1 MIVRDQKTARQDPSG
16 KRWVVL
22 LSRMKFWKAF
32 AGWSAVLFALSA
44 GAAAIGIALW
54 TGGGIIYPAPVWF
67 IDRSA
72 REEAAMSAEGDE
84 VRDPEWRRV
93 IDGMPLGE
101 EGYRNNYYAVI
112 IDNLEEARPA
122 SGLSK
127 APLVVELPVEGGIT
141 RFLAFFDADGVDVE
155 RIGPVR
161 SARPYF
167 IDWAEEFDAILVHV
181 GGSNAALQQL
191 KGGDLRDLNQYYWG
205 RYFWRDPSRFAP
217 HNAYTSLGN
226 LRQVD
231 DLRFPEYSVRDSGM
245 WAFKDGGESVDPDP
259 GQLRG
264 ITIEYGKDPYRVH
277 WEYEPG
283 SNSYVRYQGGTQQTD
298 RGAVILARNVVVQYT
313 KVTILDYVGR
323 REIQTRGSGDAV
335 VLRDG
340 DIIYGSWQ
348 KDEGDRIRFLDA
360 DSEEI
365 VLNAGT
371 TWIEVV
377 PSGTL
382 ITEE

>member
-1 MIVRDQKTARQDPSG
+1 M
-16 KRWVVL
+16 

-54 TGGGIIYPAPVWF
+54 TGGGIAYPSPVIWF
-67 IDRSA
+67 VDRGV
-72 REEAAMSAEGDE
+72 REGAVVPAEGDE
-84 VRDPEWRRV
+84 IREPVERRV

-112 IDNLEEARPA
+112 IDNIEEARPA

-127 APLVVELPVEGGIT
+127 APLVVELPVEAGIT
-141 RFLAFFDADGVDVE
+141 RFLAFFDADGVSAD

-167 IDWAEEFDAILVHV
+167 VDWAEEFDAALVHV

-191 KGGDLRDLNQYYWG
+191 KGGDLRDLDQYYWG

-217 HNAYTSLGN
+217 HNVYTSVEK
-226 LRQVD
+226 LRQAD
-231 DLRFPEYSVRDSGM
+231 DLGFPEYSVRDSGI
-245 WAFKDGGESVDPDP
+245 WAFKDGAESVDPDP

-264 ITIEYGKDPYRVH
+264 LTIEYGQEPYGVR

-283 SNSYVRYQGGTQQTD
+283 SNSYVRYQDGTQQMD
-298 RGAVILARNVVVQYT
+298 RDVAVLAKNIIVQYT

-323 REIQTRGSGDAV
+323 REIQTHGSGDAV

-360 DSEEI
+360 GSEEI

-382 ITEE
+382 ISEE

>member
-1 MIVRDQKTARQDPSG
+1 M
-16 KRWVVL
+16 

-67 IDRSA
+67 IDRGA
-72 REEAAMSAEGDE
+72 REEAVVPAEGDE
-84 VRDPEWRRV
+84 VRDPERRRA

-112 IDNLEEARPA
+112 IDDLEEARPA

-141 RFLAFFDADGVDVE
+141 RFLAFFDADGARAE

-167 IDWAEEFDAILVHV
+167 IDWAEEFDAMLVHV

-191 KGGDLRDLNQYYWG
+191 KGGNMRDLNQYYWG

-217 HNAYTSLGN
+217 HNVYTSLEN

-231 DLRFPEYSVRDSGM
+231 DLRFPEYSVRDSGT
-245 WAFKDGGESVDPDP
+245 WAFKDGAESVDPDP

-264 ITIEYGKDPYRVH
+264 ITIEYGKDPYRVR

-377 PSGTL
+377 PLGTP
-382 ITEE
+382 IIEE